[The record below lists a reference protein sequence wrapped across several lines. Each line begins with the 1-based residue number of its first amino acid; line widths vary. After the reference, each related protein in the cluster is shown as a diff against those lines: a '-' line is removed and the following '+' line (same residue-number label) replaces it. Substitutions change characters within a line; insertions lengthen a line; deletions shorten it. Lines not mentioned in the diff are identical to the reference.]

1 MGVNFMNKIKRGLE
15 LSGAIVA
22 ISVASILTFS
32 CIILL
37 FASDLIDLGLGEINF
52 EKSFKLIVFLFL
64 CLNVAIILIGSFM
77 CPLRIKNSIVSSNTG
92 KAIALLVLVAINFI
106 IYIDTPFFAFA
117 HLCSFGLILSS
128 LFLKHNKIVVLS
140 KPIIQTNIHANN
152 VAETLL
158 EEENVPNENITSN
171 DTVNNNANETKLAK
185 IVDNNNVA
193 DIETQLIKLKKLKD
207 EGLIDEQQY
216 KDSVSKILS
225 KI

>member
-1 MGVNFMNKIKRGLE
+1 MNKIKRGLE

-106 IYIDTPFFAFA
+106 IYRYIPFFAFV

-140 KPIIQTNIHANN
+140 KPIIQTNIPANN

-158 EEENVPNENITSN
+158 EEENVANENITSN
-171 DTVNNNANETKLAK
+171 DAVNNNANETKLAK